1 MRGERI
7 EYSPIIDRKSLK
19 LPGNARVAIW
29 VIVNVEQWDIKAPMA
44 RTVLPAPQ
52 GVSVIPD
59 IPNFSWYDYG
69 LRVGFWRLKRV
80 LDGYQVKA
88 TLSLNAAVCNTYPI
102 LVEESLK
109 SDWEILAHGF
119 VQRALNVEKDER
131 DVIRR
136 TIQTIRDFTGRAPR
150 GWMGPGLNETFD
162 TLDILAEEGI
172 EYVADWVNDDQPYP
186 LKVKGGTL
194 IALPYTVEINDIPIF
209 LIQHHRS
216 SEIYE
221 RARDQFDTLYEE
233 GSETARFMAIAVHPY
248 LTGVPHRI
256 GYFEQIFQYIK
267 EHDGVV
273 FMRGSDILEWYRKV
287 ANQ

>member
-80 LDGYQVKA
+80 LDRYQVKA